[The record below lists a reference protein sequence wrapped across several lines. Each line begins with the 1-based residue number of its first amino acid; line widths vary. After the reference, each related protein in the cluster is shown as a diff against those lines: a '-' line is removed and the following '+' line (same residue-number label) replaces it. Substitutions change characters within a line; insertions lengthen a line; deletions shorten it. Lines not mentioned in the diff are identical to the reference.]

1 MNRLKVVVIVS
12 SDPSDI
18 YFANQLAR
26 RLNVVGIIVESS
38 AEQPDVRRK
47 IGKLAGYAFSPW
59 QIPRLLRE
67 RAIVREHV
75 RRTSAID
82 LVGFGIDAFEL
93 TPPPSCRVERVYGK
107 NAANSPETVE
117 LIREFEPD
125 LLVLCG
131 CSILKEPVLS
141 IPRLGSL
148 NLHGGLAQR
157 YRGVWTTLWAV
168 VNEEPEYVGATVHF
182 VNSGIDDGDIVYQ
195 GRPEVAA
202 DDDPESLYVK
212 VVKLGVRMMITAV
225 EDIEVG
231 RVQRHKLE
239 QKGRLY
245 LSRMVT
251 PEVLHKA
258 WTLTEGGVISRY
270 LAARGER
277 DARVLEIMRGVY
289 CTPGE

>member
-1 MNRLKVVVIVS
+1 MNRLRIVVIVS

-26 RLNVVGIIVESS
+26 RLNVVGIVVET
-38 AEQPDVRRK
+38 AVEKVDLFGK
-47 IGKLAGYAFSPW
+47 IGKLGRYILSPW
-59 QIPRLLRE
+59 RIPRLLRE

-82 LVGFGIDAFEL
+82 REGFGDDAYEL
-93 TPPPSCRVERVYGK
+93 TPPATCRVVRVYGR
-107 NAANSPETVE
+107 NAANSPEAVE
-117 LIREFEPD
+117 HIRGFAPD

-131 CSILKEPVLS
+131 CSIIKEPLLS
-141 IPRLGSL
+141 IPDRGAL

-157 YRGVWTTLWAV
+157 YRGVWTTLWAM

-182 VNSGIDDGDIVYQ
+182 VSSGIDDGDIVYQ
-195 GRPEVAA
+195 GRPEVTA

-212 VVKLGVRMMITAV
+212 VVKLGIDMMLSAV
-225 EDIEVG
+225 EDVESG
-231 RVQRHKLE
+231 RIRRYPLE

-251 PEVLHKA
+251 PEVLQKA
-258 WTLTEGGVISRY
+258 WGVTASGALPRY
-270 LAARGER
+270 LMDKGARDSG
-277 DARVLEIMRGVY
+277 VLECMRGIY
-289 CTPGE
+289 RAPGA